1 MVAASEIK
9 KALKVN
15 TKILDINRKYLVKV
29 IFFVVLNI

>member
-1 MVAASEIK
+1 MVAAFGIK
-9 KALKVN
+9 KALEVN